1 MVKGI
6 LLLSKK
12 NIGKTKL
19 KMLRIALTGGIGTG
33 KSTASKILNE
43 LGAFIFDADKKAKNI
58 LKNNETVQSELI
70 AEFGTDIM
78 SGDEKID
85 NNKLARI
92 AFQDQ
97 DHQLRLNSIIHPYVF
112 QEIDKNFDDVLEKG
126 AYDIFVVDAALIY
139 ESGADTHMDYVIV
152 ITALLKVR
160 MERALQRETLTRDEV
175 LKRMDLQWPEEEKI
189 ALADFVIHNDSTEEE
204 FRDAITDIYN
214 QLV

>member
-1 MVKGI
+1 
-6 LLLSKK
+6 
-12 NIGKTKL
+12 
-19 KMLRIALTGGIGTG
+19 MLRVALTGGIGTG
-33 KSTASKILNE
+33 KSTASKILND
-43 LGAFIFDADKKAKNI
+43 LGAFIFDADKEAKNI

-112 QEIDKNFDDVLEKG
+112 QEIDKIFDDVLEKG
-126 AYDIFVVDAALIY
+126 TSDIFVVDAALIY

-152 ITALLKVR
+152 ITALLQIR
-160 MERALQRETLTRDEV
+160 MERALKRESLTRDEI
-175 LKRMDLQWPEEEKI
+175 LKRMDLQWSEEEKI
-189 ALADFVIHNDSTEEE
+189 ALSDFVIHNDGTEKELLTSV
-204 FRDAITDIYN
+204 TDIYN
-214 QLV
+214 KLV

>member
-1 MVKGI
+1 
-6 LLLSKK
+6 
-12 NIGKTKL
+12 
-19 KMLRIALTGGIGTG
+19 MLRVALTGGIGTG

-43 LGAFIFDADKKAKNI
+43 LGSFIFDADKEAKNI
-58 LKNNETVQSELI
+58 LKNNETIQSELI

-92 AFQDQ
+92 ALQDQ
-97 DHQLRLNSIIHPYVF
+97 DHQLKLNSIFHPYVF
-112 QEIDKNFDDVLEKG
+112 QEIDKNFEDALKNG
-126 AYDIFVVDAALIY
+126 TYDIFVIDAALIY

-160 MERALQRETLTRDEV
+160 MERALQRETLIRDEI
-175 LKRMDLQWPEEEKI
+175 LKRMDLQWSEEEKI
-189 ALADFVIHNDSTEEE
+189 ALSDFVIHNDGTEEE
-204 FRDAITDIYN
+204 LRVSVTDIYN

>member
-1 MVKGI
+1 
-6 LLLSKK
+6 
-12 NIGKTKL
+12 
-19 KMLRIALTGGIGTG
+19 MLRIALTGGIGTG

-43 LGAFIFDADKKAKNI
+43 LGAFIFDADKEAKNI

-85 NNKLARI
+85 NNKLSRI

-97 DHQLRLNSIIHPYVF
+97 DHQLKLNSIIHPYVF
-112 QEIDKNFDDVLEKG
+112 QEIDKIFDNVLEKG
-126 AYDIFVVDAALIY
+126 TNDIFVIDAALIY

-152 ITALLKVR
+152 ITALLKIR
-160 MERALQRETLTRDEV
+160 MERALQRETLTRDEI
-175 LKRMDLQWPEEEKI
+175 LKRIDLQWPEEDKI
-189 ALADFVIHNDSTEEE
+189 ALADYVIHNDSTEK
-204 FRDAITDIYN
+204 DLLNSITDIYN

>member
-1 MVKGI
+1 
-6 LLLSKK
+6 
-12 NIGKTKL
+12 
-19 KMLRIALTGGIGTG
+19 MLRVALTGGIGTG
-33 KSTASKILNE
+33 KSTASKILND
-43 LGAFIFDADKKAKNI
+43 LGAFIFDADKEAKNI

-97 DHQLRLNSIIHPYVF
+97 DNQLRLNSIIHPYVF

-126 AYDIFVVDAALIY
+126 TYDIFVVDAALIY

-152 ITALLKVR
+152 ITALLQIR
-160 MERALQRETLTRDEV
+160 MERALKRESLTRDEI
-175 LKRMDLQWPEEEKI
+175 LKRMDLQWSEEEKI
-189 ALADFVIHNDSTEEE
+189 ALSDFVIHNDGTEKELL
-204 FRDAITDIYN
+204 ASVTDIYN
-214 QLV
+214 KLV

>member
-1 MVKGI
+1 
-6 LLLSKK
+6 
-12 NIGKTKL
+12 
-19 KMLRIALTGGIGTG
+19 MLRVALTGGIGTG

-112 QEIDKNFDDVLEKG
+112 QEIDEIFDDVLEKG
-126 AYDIFVVDAALIY
+126 VNDIFVIDAALIY

-152 ITALLKVR
+152 ITALLKIR
-160 MERALQRETLTRDEV
+160 MERALQRETLSRDEI
-175 LKRMDLQWPEEEKI
+175 LKRIDLQWPEEEKI
-189 ALADFVIHNDSTEEE
+189 ALADFVIHNDSTEKELLNSI
-204 FRDAITDIYN
+204 ADIYN
-214 QLV
+214 KLV

>member
-1 MVKGI
+1 
-6 LLLSKK
+6 
-12 NIGKTKL
+12 
-19 KMLRIALTGGIGTG
+19 MLRIALTGGIGTG

-43 LGAFIFDADKKAKNI
+43 LGAFIFDADREAKNI

-78 SGDEKID
+78 SGYEKID

>member
-1 MVKGI
+1 
-6 LLLSKK
+6 
-12 NIGKTKL
+12 
-19 KMLRIALTGGIGTG
+19 MLRVALTGGIGTG

-43 LGAFIFDADKKAKNI
+43 LGAFIFDADKEAKNI
-58 LKNNETVQSELI
+58 LKNNETIQSELI

-112 QEIDKNFDDVLEKG
+112 QEIDKNFDDVLEKS
-126 AYDIFVVDAALIY
+126 AYDFFVVDAALIY

-152 ITALLKVR
+152 ITAFLKVR
-160 MERALQRETLTRDEV
+160 MERALQRETLTRDEI

-189 ALADFVIHNDSTEEE
+189 ALADFVIHNDSTEEK
-204 FRDAITDIYN
+204 FRDSITDIYN

>member
-1 MVKGI
+1 
-6 LLLSKK
+6 
-12 NIGKTKL
+12 
-19 KMLRIALTGGIGTG
+19 MLRIALTGGIGTG

-43 LGAFIFDADKKAKNI
+43 LGAFIFDADREAKNI

-126 AYDIFVVDAALIY
+126 TYDIFVVDAALIY

-152 ITALLKVR
+152 ITALLQIR
-160 MERALQRETLTRDEV
+160 MERALKRESLTRDEI
-175 LKRMDLQWPEEEKI
+175 LKRMDLQWSEEEKI
-189 ALADFVIHNDSTEEE
+189 ALSDFVIHNDGTEKELL
-204 FRDAITDIYN
+204 ASVTDIYN
-214 QLV
+214 KLV

>member
-1 MVKGI
+1 
-6 LLLSKK
+6 
-12 NIGKTKL
+12 
-19 KMLRIALTGGIGTG
+19 MLRVALTGGIGTG

-43 LGAFIFDADKKAKNI
+43 LGAFIFDADEEAKNI

-78 SGDEKID
+78 SGDENID

-97 DHQLRLNSIIHPYVF
+97 DYQLRLNSIIHPYVF
-112 QEIDKNFDDVLEKG
+112 QEIDKSFDDVLEKG
-126 AYDIFVVDAALIY
+126 TYDIFVVDAALIY

-160 MERALQRETLTRDEV
+160 MERALQRETLARDEI
-175 LKRMDLQWPEEEKI
+175 LKRMDLQWSEEEKI
-189 ALADFVIHNDSTEEE
+189 ALSDFVIHNDNTEEE
-204 FRDAITDIYN
+204 LRASVADIYN

>member
-1 MVKGI
+1 
-6 LLLSKK
+6 
-12 NIGKTKL
+12 
-19 KMLRIALTGGIGTG
+19 MLRVALTGGIGTG

-43 LGAFIFDADKKAKNI
+43 LGALIINADKEAKNI
-58 LKNNETVQSELI
+58 LKNNETIQSELI

-78 SGDEKID
+78 SGDENID

-112 QEIDKNFDDVLEKG
+112 QEIDKNFDDVLEKS

-160 MERALQRETLTRDEV
+160 MERALQRETLTRDEI
-175 LKRMDLQWPEEEKI
+175 LKRMYLQWPEEEKI

-204 FRDAITDIYN
+204 FRDSITDIYN

>member
-1 MVKGI
+1 
-6 LLLSKK
+6 
-12 NIGKTKL
+12 
-19 KMLRIALTGGIGTG
+19 MLRVALTGGIGTG
-33 KSTASKILNE
+33 KSTASKILND
-43 LGAFIFDADKKAKNI
+43 LGAFIFDADKEAKNI

-126 AYDIFVVDAALIY
+126 TYDIFVVDAALIY

-152 ITALLKVR
+152 ITALLQIR
-160 MERALQRETLTRDEV
+160 MERALKRESLTRDEII
-175 LKRMDLQWPEEEKI
+175 KRMDLQWSEEEKI
-189 ALADFVIHNDSTEEE
+189 ALSDFVIHNDGTEKELL
-204 FRDAITDIYN
+204 ASVTDIYN
-214 QLV
+214 KLV

>member
-1 MVKGI
+1 
-6 LLLSKK
+6 
-12 NIGKTKL
+12 
-19 KMLRIALTGGIGTG
+19 MLRVALTGGIGTG
-33 KSTASKILNE
+33 KSYASKILNE
-43 LGAFIFDADKKAKNI
+43 LGAFIFDADKEAKNI
-58 LKNNETVQSELI
+58 LKNNETIQSELI

-112 QEIDKNFDDVLEKG
+112 QEIDKYFDDVLEKS
-126 AYDIFVVDAALIY
+126 AHDIFVVDAALIY

-160 MERALQRETLTRDEV
+160 MERALQRETLTRDEI

-204 FRDAITDIYN
+204 FRDSITDIYN

>member
-1 MVKGI
+1 
-6 LLLSKK
+6 
-12 NIGKTKL
+12 
-19 KMLRIALTGGIGTG
+19 MLRVALTGGIGTG

-43 LGAFIFDADKKAKNI
+43 LGAFIFDADKEAKNI
-58 LKNNETVQSELI
+58 LKNNETIQSELI

-78 SGDEKID
+78 SGDENID

-112 QEIDKNFDDVLEKG
+112 QEIDKNFDDVLEKS

-139 ESGADTHMDYVIV
+139 ESGADTHMDYIIV

-160 MERALQRETLTRDEV
+160 MERALQRETLTRDEI

-204 FRDAITDIYN
+204 FRDSITDIYN

>member
-1 MVKGI
+1 
-6 LLLSKK
+6 
-12 NIGKTKL
+12 
-19 KMLRIALTGGIGTG
+19 MLRVALTGGIGTG

-43 LGAFIFDADKKAKNI
+43 LGAFIFDADKEAKNI

-97 DHQLRLNSIIHPYVF
+97 DHQLRLNSIVHPYVF
-112 QEIDKNFDDVLEKG
+112 QEIDEIFDDVLEKG
-126 AYDIFVVDAALIY
+126 KNDIFVIDAALIY

-152 ITALLKVR
+152 ITALLKIR
-160 MERALQRETLTRDEV
+160 MERALQREMLSRDEI
-175 LKRMDLQWPEEEKI
+175 LKRIDLQWPEEEKI
-189 ALADFVIHNDSTEEE
+189 ALADFVIHNDSTEKELLNS
-204 FRDAITDIYN
+204 ITDIYN
-214 QLV
+214 KLV

>member
-1 MVKGI
+1 
-6 LLLSKK
+6 
-12 NIGKTKL
+12 
-19 KMLRIALTGGIGTG
+19 MLRVALTGGIGTG
-33 KSTASKILNE
+33 KSTASKIFNE
-43 LGAFIFDADKKAKNI
+43 LGAFIFDADKEAKKI
-58 LKNNETVQSELI
+58 LINNVTVQSELI

-112 QEIDKNFDDVLEKG
+112 QEIDEIFDDVLEKG
-126 AYDIFVVDAALIY
+126 TNDIFVVDAALIY

-152 ITALLKVR
+152 ITALLKIR
-160 MERALQRETLTRDEV
+160 MERALQRETLTRDEI
-175 LKRMDLQWPEEEKI
+175 LKRIDLQWPEEDKI
-189 ALADFVIHNDSTEEE
+189 ALADFVIHNDSTEKELLNS
-204 FRDAITDIYN
+204 ISDIYN

>member
-1 MVKGI
+1 
-6 LLLSKK
+6 
-12 NIGKTKL
+12 
-19 KMLRIALTGGIGTG
+19 
-33 KSTASKILNE
+33 
-43 LGAFIFDADKKAKNI
+43 
-58 LKNNETVQSELI
+58 LI

-112 QEIDKNFDDVLEKG
+112 QEIDEIFDDVLEKG
-126 AYDIFVVDAALIY
+126 TNDIFVVDAALIY

-152 ITALLKVR
+152 ITALLKIR
-160 MERALQRETLTRDEV
+160 MERALQRETLTRDEI
-175 LKRMDLQWPEEEKI
+175 LKRIDLQWPEEEKI
-189 ALADFVIHNDSTEEE
+189 ALADFVIHNDSTEKELLNS
-204 FRDAITDIYN
+204 ITDIYN

>member
-1 MVKGI
+1 
-6 LLLSKK
+6 
-12 NIGKTKL
+12 
-19 KMLRIALTGGIGTG
+19 MLRVALTGGIGTG
-33 KSTASKILNE
+33 KSTASKILME
-43 LGAFIFDADKKAKNI
+43 LGAFIFNADREAKNI
-58 LKNNETVQSELI
+58 LKNNETIQSELI

-112 QEIDKNFDDVLEKG
+112 QEIDKNFDDALKNG
-126 AYDIFVVDAALIY
+126 THDIFVVDAALIY

-152 ITALLKVR
+152 ITALLKIR
-160 MERALQRETLTRDEV
+160 MERALQRDTLSRDEI
-175 LKRMDLQWPEEEKI
+175 LKRIDLQWSEEEKI
-189 ALADFVIHNDSTEEE
+189 ALADFVIHNDGIEEE
-204 FRDAITDIYN
+204 LRDSVTDIYN

>member
-1 MVKGI
+1 
-6 LLLSKK
+6 
-12 NIGKTKL
+12 
-19 KMLRIALTGGIGTG
+19 MLRVALTGGIGTG

-43 LGAFIFDADKKAKNI
+43 LGAFIFDADKEAKNI
-58 LKNNETVQSELI
+58 LENNETVQSELI

-112 QEIDKNFDDVLEKG
+112 QEIDEIFDDVLEKG
-126 AYDIFVVDAALIY
+126 KNDIFVIDAALIY

-152 ITALLKVR
+152 ITALLKIR
-160 MERALQRETLTRDEV
+160 MERALQRETLSRDQI
-175 LKRMDLQWPEEEKI
+175 LKRIDLQWPEEEKI
-189 ALADFVIHNDSTEEE
+189 ALADFVIHNDSTEKELLNS
-204 FRDAITDIYN
+204 ITDIYN
-214 QLV
+214 KLV

>member
-1 MVKGI
+1 
-6 LLLSKK
+6 
-12 NIGKTKL
+12 
-19 KMLRIALTGGIGTG
+19 MLRVALTGGIGTG

-43 LGAFIFDADKKAKNI
+43 LGAFIFDADKEAKNI

-78 SGDEKID
+78 RGDEKID

>member
-1 MVKGI
+1 
-6 LLLSKK
+6 
-12 NIGKTKL
+12 
-19 KMLRIALTGGIGTG
+19 MLRVALTGGIGTG

-43 LGAFIFDADKKAKNI
+43 LGAFIFDADKEGKNI

-78 SGDEKID
+78 SGDENID

-112 QEIDKNFDDVLEKG
+112 QEIDKNFDDVLEKS

-139 ESGADTHMDYVIV
+139 ESGADTHMDYIIV

-160 MERALQRETLTRDEV
+160 MERALQRETLTRDEI
-175 LKRMDLQWPEEEKI
+175 LKRIDLQWPEEEKI

-204 FRDAITDIYN
+204 FRDSITDIYN

>member
-1 MVKGI
+1 
-6 LLLSKK
+6 
-12 NIGKTKL
+12 
-19 KMLRIALTGGIGTG
+19 MLRVALTGGIGTG

-43 LGAFIFDADKKAKNI
+43 LGAFIFDADKEAKNI
-58 LKNNETVQSELI
+58 LKNNETIQSELI

-112 QEIDKNFDDVLEKG
+112 QEIDKNFDDVLEKS
-126 AYDIFVVDAALIY
+126 AYDFFVVDAALIY

-152 ITALLKVR
+152 ITAFLKVR
-160 MERALQRETLTRDEV
+160 MERALQRETLTRDEI

-204 FRDAITDIYN
+204 FRNSITDIYN

>member
-1 MVKGI
+1 
-6 LLLSKK
+6 
-12 NIGKTKL
+12 
-19 KMLRIALTGGIGTG
+19 MLRVALTGGIGTG

-43 LGAFIFDADKKAKNI
+43 LGAFIFDADKEAKNI

-112 QEIDKNFDDVLEKG
+112 QEIDKIFDDVLEKG
-126 AYDIFVVDAALIY
+126 KNDIFVIDAALIY

-152 ITALLKVR
+152 ITALLKIR
-160 MERALQRETLTRDEV
+160 MERALQREMLSRDEI
-175 LKRMDLQWPEEEKI
+175 LKRIDLQWPEEEKI
-189 ALADFVIHNDSTEEE
+189 ALADFVIHNDSTEKELLNS
-204 FRDAITDIYN
+204 ITDIYN
-214 QLV
+214 KLV